1 MDSDLLPLLRTVLP
15 PGFVVRQIRAEPDQ
29 PITLELDAAAPQA
42 CCPLCQ
48 QASCRVHSRYART
61 LHDLPW
67 SGHPVKLLVHVRRFR
82 CLSPGCPR
90 VIFAERFATLTRP
103 YGQHTSRSTDVLRTL
118 VTALGSRGGARMAP
132 DVQVH
137 TSASSLRR
145 LLGRVPVPSSGAS
158 IIGVDD
164 FALKRGQTYGTVIVD
179 LETHRPIELLADRT
193 AVTLAAWLR
202 DHPEVQLIARDRST
216 EYARGIQE
224 SRPEVQQVL
233 DRWHVFK
240 NLREVVERF
249 LGRHQA
255 VLRESTAPPVKRSA
269 DGELVRSENQQRRE
283 ARFEQIHAMRGAGYS
298 LRAITR
304 ELGCSRGTVKKYA
317 HADQAPSRRRN
328 SSRTRKIDRY
338 LKHLQQRWEEG
349 CRNASLLFR
358 ELRAQGYDG
367 APKPVMHWA
376 RERRTEVAFGTR
388 DDLRAG
394 VEQQQAGREMNVETE
409 LPRVVTPKALAWLIW
424 RDPQKLSP
432 EERAVLSTL
441 TEKLPALA
449 SVGELTRQFVR
460 AVREKCV
467 QDVET
472 WLVQAKESESREVQ
486 VFAASLER
494 DKEALLAAVRLPWS
508 NGPVE
513 GVVNKIKLVKRQMF
527 GRASFTTLR
536 RRVLLAFNPHHQT

>member
-1 MDSDLLPLLRTVLP
+1 MDRDLLPLLRTVLP
-15 PGFVVRQIRAEPDQ
+15 PGVVVRQVLAEPDQ
-29 PITLELDAAAPQA
+29 PITLELDAVEPQA

-48 QASCRVHSRYART
+48 QASGRVHSRYART

-67 SGHPVKLLVHVRRFR
+67 SGHPVKLLVHVRRFH
-82 CLSPGCPR
+82 CPTPGCPR
-90 VIFAERFATLTRP
+90 VIFAERFPTLTAP
-103 YGQHTSRSTDVLRTL
+103 YQQHTSRSTDVLRRL
-118 VTALGSRGGARMAP
+118 VTALGSRGGARLAP

-145 LLGRVPVPSSGAS
+145 LLSRVPVPASGAS

-179 LETHRPIELLADRT
+179 LETHRPIELLGDRT
-193 AVTLAAWLR
+193 ASTLAAWLR
-202 DHPEVQLIARDRST
+202 GHPEVQLIARDRST

-224 SRPEVQQVL
+224 GRPEAQQVL

-240 NLREVVERF
+240 NLREALERF

-269 DGELVRSENQQRRE
+269 DGERVRHENQQRRE
-283 ARFEQIHAMRGAGYS
+283 ARFEQIQT
-298 LRAITR
+298 LRAAGHSLR

-367 APKPVMHWA
+367 APKPVMQWA

-388 DDLRAG
+388 GDLRAG
-394 VEQQQAGREMNVETE
+394 VEQQQAGRETNVEADQ
-409 LPRVVTPKALAWLIW
+409 PRSATPKALAWLIW
-424 RDPQKLSP
+424 RDPEKLSP
-432 EERAVLSTL
+432 EERQVLSAL

-449 SVGELTRQFVR
+449 SVGELTRRFVR
-460 AVREKCV
+460 AVREKGV
-467 QDVET
+467 QDVEA

-494 DKEALLAAVRLPWS
+494 DKEALLAAVQLPWS

-527 GRASFTTLR
+527 GRASFAMLR
-536 RRVLLAFNPHHQT
+536 RRVLLAFEPRQQT